1 MGRSFFPEGVGDE
14 ARGVMMMKMAVTLQE
29 SEL

>member
-1 MGRSFFPEGVGDE
+1 MGGSFSPEGAGDE
-14 ARGVMMMKMAVTLQE
+14 ARGVMMMKMAVTLQQ